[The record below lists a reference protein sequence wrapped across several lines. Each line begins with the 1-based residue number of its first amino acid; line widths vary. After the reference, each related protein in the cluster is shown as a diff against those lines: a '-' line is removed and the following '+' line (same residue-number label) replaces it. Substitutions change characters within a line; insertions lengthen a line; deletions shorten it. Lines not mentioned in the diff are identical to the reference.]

1 MGNQILQGSTH
12 IQSPELYPIFLAWAI
27 IKAVVSKPPC
37 TEFYFNSSDLTKLLK
52 LVQRFHKIY

>member
-37 TEFYFNSSDLTKLLK
+37 KQQKQSLLCK
-52 LVQRFHKIY
+52 PFLQSLSLSNATF